1 MGLEDETITQK
12 IKVFNIDIKKEGRLY
27 KPLLPN
33 ALIESFGEF
42 DNDFTQKLR
51 LKTVKRMVLSTTYE
65 KARKIIASNNIR
77 NKEEYYKLCEIDSR
91 LSPEPEIDF
100 KGTFTNWINYLSI
113 ERIYYDL
120 ETCKNKVGEYLSLS
134 PKIKKNYL
142 DLSIVCTGLCKIDS
156 QFPPNGLWVE
166 YYNVKDLRDI
176 IELSNKKKKRTSDIL

>member
-1 MGLEDETITQK
+1 M
-12 IKVFNIDIKKEGRLY
+12 
-27 KPLLPN
+27 
-33 ALIESFGEF
+33 
-42 DNDFTQKLR
+42 
-51 LKTVKRMVLSTTYE
+51 
-65 KARKIIASNNIR
+65 
-77 NKEEYYKLCEIDSR
+77 
-91 LSPEPEIDF
+91 
-100 KGTFTNWINYLSI
+100 
-113 ERIYYDL
+113 